1 MSGSPIAFR
10 PRSAPPPSPP
20 ASAGASTV
28 LAIGG
33 MDCGSCAQRVTKAL
47 TSVSGV
53 TSATMDVASSSASV
67 RWNASALADPAA
79 LVAAVTSAGYTAV
92 MPERRLESAIRL
104 RIRGMDCA
112 NCARKV
118 TTALTGVTGVDSAS
132 VDLAEGRADIRWKT
146 GQTGNS
152 TSLVAAVVAAGYAAE
167 LETSDPA
174 GEVSGPPENP
184 WRMALMMGVPVTLAL
199 LIGDWVLRLGNDRA
213 FQGIAF
219 LLAAPVQLWVGGRFY
234 RGAWRQARVGQS
246 NMDTLVALGSTA
258 AFGFSVWVLLTG
270 YHGHLY
276 FMEAAAILTLISA
289 GHWLEARMSTRA
301 GTALK
306 ALLELAPA
314 TARRLEGETGSE
326 QDVPVATLT
335 AGDRIVIRPGDK
347 VPVDAM
353 VQSGE
358 SAVDESMLTGEPMP
372 VDKGTGSK
380 LYTGTANQNGRL
392 VARVEA
398 TGEATALAHIIA
410 AVQRAQSSRAQVQR
424 LADRVSS
431 VFVPIVVLIALAT
444 GAWWG
449 FGYDSAAALHGRLAS
464 MLWDSHIPGSP
475 AAAAFA
481 MFAAVLI
488 VACPCAMGLA
498 TPTALMAG
506 VNAAARRGIL
516 IRDAVALEKSG
527 RVTDIVFDKT
537 GTLTIGRPSVV
548 ASLDLRPKNPGQPS
562 LAALAAALARPSQH
576 PLSQALT
583 LAFPGDRLPAVSAW
597 KEVRGSGLE
606 AAIPGADGG
615 VVRLGS
621 SAWLEGLGVN
631 LADAASFAAS
641 HSSSG
646 ASLVFLAADD
656 QLLGAI
662 AVRDS
667 LKPNARSV
675 IEQLR
680 QSGLR
685 VHLLTGDRK
694 DTAAA
699 VARELGLETD
709 AVNAEVRPEQKAEAL
724 RRFQDSGAHVAF
736 VGDGLNDGPALA
748 QADLGIAVT
757 RATDVAKEAADILL
771 LQSDLAAIP
780 QALDLAQATLRVI
793 RQNLFWAFF
802 YNAAAIPL
810 AATGLLSPV
819 LCAAAMGFSDV
830 IVIGNALRL
839 NRR

>member
-1 MSGSPIAFR
+1 MSST
-10 PRSAPPPSPP
+10 
-20 ASAGASTV
+20 AGNSTTLRV
-28 LAIGG
+28 GG
-33 MDCGSCAQRVTKAL
+33 MDCSSCAHRVTQAL
-47 TSVSGV
+47 TSVPGV
-53 TSATMDVASSSASV
+53 ASATVDLSAGSASI
-67 RWNASALADPAA
+67 RWQPSAPVDPPA
-79 LVAAVTSAGYTAV
+79 LVAAVTAAGYSAQFA
-92 MPERRLESAIRL
+92 PKESGNTVRL
-104 RIRGMDCA
+104 RIGGMDCA

-118 TTALTGVTGVDSAS
+118 TAALTGVAGVDSAT
-132 VDLAEGRADIRWKT
+132 VDLPTQRANVRWKPD
-146 GQTGNS
+146 QTGNS
-152 TSLVAAVVAAGYAAE
+152 ADLVAAVAAAGYTAE
-167 LETSDPA
+167 LEAPGTDMAAS
-174 GEVSGPPENP
+174 VPPENP
-184 WRMALMMGVPVTLAL
+184 WKPALRLGIPVTAL
-199 LIGDWVLRLGNDRA
+199 LLVGDWVLRLGMDRS
-213 FQGIAF
+213 FQWVAF
-219 LLAAPVQLWVGGRFY
+219 LLATPVQFWVGGRFY

-246 NMDTLVALGSTA
+246 NMDTLVSLGSTA
-258 AFGFSVWVLLTG
+258 AFGFSVWGLFTG

-314 TARRLEGETGSE
+314 TARRLEAGSGAE
-326 QDVPVATLT
+326 QDVPVASLNP
-335 AGDRIVIRPGDK
+335 GESIIIRPGDRI
-347 VPVDAM
+347 PVDAT
-353 VQSGE
+353 VLSGE
-358 SAVDESMLTGEPMP
+358 SAVDESMLTGEPVP

-380 LYTGTANQNGRL
+380 LYTGTANTNGRL

-398 TGEATALAHIIA
+398 TGESTALAHIIA

-431 VFVPIVVLIALAT
+431 VFVPIVVLIAIAT

-449 FGYDSAAALHGRLAS
+449 FGYDSAAGVHGRLAAA
-464 MLWDSHIPGSP
+464 LWETHIPGSP

-498 TPTALMAG
+498 TPAALMAG

-537 GTLTIGRPSVV
+537 GTLTVGHPTVV
-548 ASLDLRPKNPGQPS
+548 DSLDLRPDSNRRYSIGT
-562 LAALAAALARPSQH
+562 LAAALARLSQH
-576 PLSQALT
+576 PLSQSLSQG
-583 LAFPGDRLPAVSAW
+583 FGNDGLPTISGW
-597 KEVRGSGLE
+597 REIRGSGLE
-606 AAIPGADGG
+606 SSIPEIGTGKL
-615 VVRLGS
+615 RLGS
-621 SAWLEGLGVN
+621 GAWLEGLGVPMS
-631 LADAASFAAS
+631 AAASFVSAQTS
-641 HSSSG
+641 TG
-646 ASLVFLAADD
+646 ASVVFLASDS

-662 AVRDS
+662 AVRDT

-675 IEQLR
+675 IERLQK
-680 QSGLR
+680 SGLR

-694 DTAAA
+694 ETAFV
-699 VARELGLETD
+699 VAQELGLKPD
-709 AVNAEVRPEQKAEAL
+709 AVAAGVRPEQKAEVL
-724 RRFQDSGAHVAF
+724 RRLQESGARIAF

-757 RATDVAKEAADILL
+757 QATDVAKEAADILL
-771 LQSDLAAIP
+771 LKSDLGAIP
-780 QALDLAQATLRVI
+780 RALDLAQTTLRVI

-810 AATGLLSPV
+810 AITGLLSPV